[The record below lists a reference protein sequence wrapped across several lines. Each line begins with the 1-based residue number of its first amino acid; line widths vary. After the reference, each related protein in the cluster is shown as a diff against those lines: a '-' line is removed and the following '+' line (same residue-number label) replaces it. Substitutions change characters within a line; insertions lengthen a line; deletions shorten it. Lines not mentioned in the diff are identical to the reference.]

1 MSPVSENFTLDLD
14 QIHGDGGAFI
24 EALGEGES
32 PGVDDSRITPSPWT
46 LPAASLAMNLGVA
59 AMFGQRFF
67 KTRPVNNSIGCPI
80 ISNDDRLHALL
91 GLSPAQLTAMK
102 PLARD
107 FHENIDKISSEIHAK
122 RDRMMSM
129 MEDDDVDMVKA
140 NQTRQDILSLQAT
153 LQQTVF
159 EHILHMKQLLN
170 ENQKKLLFQAMR
182 QSLAQQNTPGN
193 Q

>member
-1 MSPVSENFTLDLD
+1 
-14 QIHGDGGAFI
+14 
-24 EALGEGES
+24 
-32 PGVDDSRITPSPWT
+32 
-46 LPAASLAMNLGVA
+46 
-59 AMFGQRFF
+59 
-67 KTRPVNNSIGCPI
+67 
-80 ISNDDRLHALL
+80 
-91 GLSPAQLTAMK
+91 MK
-102 PLARD
+102 PLPRD

-122 RDRMMSM
+122 CDRMMSM
-129 MEDDDVDMVKA
+129 MEHDDVDMVKA